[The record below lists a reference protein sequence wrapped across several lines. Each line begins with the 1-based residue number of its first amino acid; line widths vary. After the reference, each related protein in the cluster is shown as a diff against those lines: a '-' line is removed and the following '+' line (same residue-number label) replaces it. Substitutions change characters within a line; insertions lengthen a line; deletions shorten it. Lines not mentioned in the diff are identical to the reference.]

1 MNKYLLKIAQFM
13 QGRYGI
19 DSLYKFLMILYC
31 ILLFVFSMI
40 GFAFKGVLVRRLI
53 VLIPTFVLVYAFCRV
68 FSKNID
74 ARREENRKYLLMKY
88 KVTSSFNLLKNKWK
102 YRKTDVFKKCPNCG
116 ANLKLKKIPGEH
128 TVRCPSCGYEFKVKN
143 R

>member
-13 QGRYGI
+13 QDRYGI

-40 GFAFKGVLVRRLI
+40 GFAFNGVLVRRLI

-74 ARREENRKYLLMKY
+74 ARREENRK
-88 KVTSSFNLLKNKWK
+88 
-102 YRKTDVFKKCPNCG
+102 
-116 ANLKLKKIPGEH
+116 
-128 TVRCPSCGYEFKVKN
+128 
-143 R
+143 